1 MDSARCIV
9 VSVSKIMLVGSSTYQ
24 ASQGETRS
32 PYFFFFFLL
41 FYFLDAASSYLLLST
56 FEGESLPC
64 FEPRLLGWVLPHLPA
79 EKARLDRPRPQR

>member
-1 MDSARCIV
+1 MYCSLCFENHARRFEHLPGIPGGNAEP
-9 VSVSKIMLVGSSTYQ
+9 LL
-24 ASQGETRS
+24 
-32 PYFFFFFLL
+32 FFFFFL
-41 FYFLDAASSYLLLST
+41 FYFLDAASSDLLLST